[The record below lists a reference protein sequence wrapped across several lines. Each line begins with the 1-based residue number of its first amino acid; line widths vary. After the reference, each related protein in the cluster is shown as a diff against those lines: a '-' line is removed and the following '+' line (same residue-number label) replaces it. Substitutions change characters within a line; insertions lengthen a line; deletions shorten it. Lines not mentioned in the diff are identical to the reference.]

1 MKKNSGRQAVIN
13 FIGQHPGC
21 SFQDIRH
28 GTGLDPSVVNSA
40 LWQMNRDGRV
50 KREGEYRSYRYTL
63 AEHPAT
69 PSIRSAL
76 SGNGQSEREKIA
88 YARFAIRDSARH
100 NYLVSLDN

>member
-21 SFQDIRH
+21 SFQDIRR

-50 KREGEYRSYRYTL
+50 KREGEYRSYRYAL
-63 AEHPAT
+63 AEQTAVT
-69 PSIRSAL
+69 ESKPSV
-76 SGNGQSEREKIA
+76 Q
-88 YARFAIRDSARH
+88 YRH
-100 NYLVSLDN
+100 RPDGVNPMTTLFNQCLAGVRK

>member
-63 AEHPAT
+63 AEQT
-69 PSIRSAL
+69 TVTESTSADFQFSNRH
-76 SGNGQSEREKIA
+76 SGANKLTNLFNQCLAGVRK
-88 YARFAIRDSARH
+88 
-100 NYLVSLDN
+100 

>member
-63 AEHPAT
+63 AEQTAVT
-69 PSIRSAL
+69 ESDPSV
-76 SGNGQSEREKIA
+76 Q
-88 YARFAIRDSARH
+88 YRH
-100 NYLVSLDN
+100 RPDGANPMTKLFNYYLAGVRK

>member
-13 FIGQHPGC
+13 FIGQHHGC

-50 KREGEYRSYRYTL
+50 KREG
-63 AEHPAT
+63 
-69 PSIRSAL
+69 
-76 SGNGQSEREKIA
+76 
-88 YARFAIRDSARH
+88 
-100 NYLVSLDN
+100 

>member
-63 AEHPAT
+63 IDTTAVTESDPEFYRQRPGGVNPMTNLFNQCLAGV
-69 PSIRSAL
+69 R
-76 SGNGQSEREKIA
+76 K
-88 YARFAIRDSARH
+88 
-100 NYLVSLDN
+100 

>member
-21 SFQDIRH
+21 SFQDIRR

-63 AEHPAT
+63 AEQT
-69 PSIRSAL
+69 TVTESTSADFQFSNHHCGANKL
-76 SGNGQSEREKIA
+76 T
-88 YARFAIRDSARH
+88 
-100 NYLVSLDN
+100 SLFNQCLAGVRK